1 MRISLSL
8 HDTSHG
14 ADQARGGQAPGAPTT
29 PTPAVPP
36 PPKCVFGQV
45 LLARSASGRLSS
57 TAPPMSTTPCEWPAC
72 QVRPNLTRADFGYE
86 ERTRTTKKSTAQV
99 RKRGRVERERERERM
114 ASHGQDTLA
123 VTCPNQHPIPNSF
136 IITYLITY
144 PITSQITYPNHLRL
158 VTSASSPLTGP
169 PPPPSSHFPAE
180 GQHQAGR

>member
-1 MRISLSL
+1 
-8 HDTSHG
+8 
-14 ADQARGGQAPGAPTT
+14 
-29 PTPAVPP
+29 
-36 PPKCVFGQV
+36 
-45 LLARSASGRLSS
+45 
-57 TAPPMSTTPCEWPAC
+57 
-72 QVRPNLTRADFGYE
+72 
-86 ERTRTTKKSTAQV
+86 
-99 RKRGRVERERERERM
+99 M